1 MMSRGWGFINAEID
15 CLIQIIEVVLPI
27 EPNDWDRV
35 TEHHCSYYPG
45 LDRTCESLCCNFAS
59 LYNHKKP
66 MGDPSCPVYVRDA
79 KQIFKLIKE
88 EMDMLDGEGG
98 DNGAVGGDNGRI
110 LRYM

>member
-1 MMSRGWGFINAEID
+1 
-15 CLIQIIEVVLPI
+15 
-27 EPNDWDRV
+27 
-35 TEHHCSYYPG
+35 
-45 LDRTCESLCCNFAS
+45 
-59 LYNHKKP
+59 